1 MRRINK
7 ETPAPPETGAAVPP
21 VVRETHTTTTVRP
34 AEPAAAPEAQRTRR
48 PKEDVNVWFSKM
60 EREYRAKHVVYYL
73 YRKESSIIVVEPL
86 LDGGRARGSMLYKFK
101 PEDIDKFPA
110 VNFYEEL
117 QLWVKE
123 EFGGGAYELQ
133 INDNKQG
140 TKPYCLTFS
149 FEGKPKLSNRE
160 AYADGAPRDAG
171 GAPDQW
177 AVRTLIEFIDKKLDS
192 VKGGQADPGAAFSQI
207 TQAVMDSN
215 SKALGFILANLP
227 KADPMQQMEQLK
239 MMLEISKSFQPAV
252 AAPVAAAP
260 PLTPVQQM
268 REIMEL
274 EKLMRERQGEPGGI
288 TPATLTTAVAE
299 GFKQIGNVASKKVSG
314 WVEFGQALAP
324 FAPVLQ
330 PLVTEAVA
338 FFRARR
344 QGQQP
349 GAPQPGLRIVARGGP
364 AGQQPQA
371 PAGAGGPAVAGSAGG
386 PIPGGQFAGG
396 GQIPPAGV
404 PPQAAV
410 PPVTGPA
417 QPMAPQNGE
426 WNIPQQAVDDMTWQM
441 ALTRVVDML
450 EHNRSGE
457 DAAAM
462 LDDAFPE
469 IAAQFEMMS
478 LVDLQKMLDEDPILS
493 RAKGHPKAFAFG
505 KAFYDFFHQA
515 QQPETIVQ

>member
-314 WVEFGQALAP
+314 WVEFGQA
-324 FAPVLQ
+324 
-330 PLVTEAVA
+330 PLPYSP
-338 FFRARR
+338 R
-344 QGQQP
+344 
-349 GAPQPGLRIVARGGP
+349 
-364 AGQQPQA
+364 
-371 PAGAGGPAVAGSAGG
+371 
-386 PIPGGQFAGG
+386 
-396 GQIPPAGV
+396 
-404 PPQAAV
+404 
-410 PPVTGPA
+410 
-417 QPMAPQNGE
+417 
-426 WNIPQQAVDDMTWQM
+426 
-441 ALTRVVDML
+441 
-450 EHNRSGE
+450 
-457 DAAAM
+457 
-462 LDDAFPE
+462 
-469 IAAQFEMMS
+469 
-478 LVDLQKMLDEDPILS
+478 
-493 RAKGHPKAFAFG
+493 
-505 KAFYDFFHQA
+505 
-515 QQPETIVQ
+515 